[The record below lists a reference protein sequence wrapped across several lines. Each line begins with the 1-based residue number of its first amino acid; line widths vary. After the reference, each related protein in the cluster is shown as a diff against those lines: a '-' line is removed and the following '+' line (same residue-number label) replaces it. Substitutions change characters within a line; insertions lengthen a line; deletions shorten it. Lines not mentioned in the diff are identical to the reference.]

1 MTHADLA
8 IVVKAIAPVLR
19 DYLGAMT
26 DRVAQLETL
35 AKGEQGPAGPQGLPG
50 PKGDPGRDG
59 LPGLSLKGEDGKPG
73 QNGADGLGFDDL
85 AVLHDG
91 ERGVTFRFI
100 KGDRIK
106 EFTVTVPALIYRGIY
121 TTGKSYDKGD
131 MVTWGGSTFHCEKA
145 TMNKPEDNSGDWK
158 LAVKRG
164 GDGRNGKDGA
174 PAPMPVV
181 KVGT

>member
-19 DYLGAMT
+19 DYLGAVT
-26 DRVAQLETL
+26 DRVTQLETL

-100 KGDRIK
+100 KGDKIK
-106 EFTVTVPALIYRGIY
+106 EFPIQIPALIYRGVF
-121 TTGKSYDKGD
+121 TDGKTYEVGD
-131 MVTWGGSTFHCEKA
+131 VSTWAGSTWHCQKA
-145 TMNKPEDNSGDWK
+145 TVSKPGEGSADWQ
-158 LAVKRG
+158 LVTKRG
-164 GDGRNGKDGA
+164 RDGRDGLDA
-174 PAPMPVV
+174 PGALPVV
-181 KVGT
+181 KVGQP